1 MQPLFWRLLCG
12 RRRERESREVTT
24 EGRNATGWSEQEV
37 KSVTGE
43 GSGIGQERAG
53 AARVLVGV
61 ILVFLQ

>member
-1 MQPLFWRLLCG
+1 M
-12 RRRERESREVTT
+12 TT

-43 GSGIGQERAG
+43 GSGIGQKRVG

>member
-1 MQPLFWRLLCG
+1 MQQLFWRLLCG
-12 RRRERESREVTT
+12 RRRERESREVNGRT
-24 EGRNATGWSEQEV
+24 ERYGLERGEV

-43 GSGIGQERAG
+43 GSGIGQERVG